1 MTIALLPKRPHYS
14 NGSFCDPKTEYYFVS
29 YQVISSIKWVRMPSL
44 TLKEVKDA
52 LGSLPFLLTPGMSS
66 SSESNLP
73 GIIPDYE
80 NLQIYNESWLSELH
94 QDWDEV
100 NQKYVDSEVT
110 NRQVIFDNRYE
121 SAAVNFTGIP
131 SLSRQKGEDEDAWHQ
146 RVEQQRCALKE
157 ERIARMRLHDQLSE
171 HQDDLPALFALRL
184 GDQTEVI
191 G

>member
-1 MTIALLPKRPHYS
+1 MTTLPKHPHHS
-14 NGSFCDPKTEYYFVS
+14 NGKFYDPQTEYYHLT
-29 YQVISSIKWVRMPSL
+29 YNVISDIKWVRRPHL
-44 TLKEVKDA
+44 TLAEDKD
-52 LGSLPFLLTPGMSS
+52 SLEELPLLFTPGFSP
-66 SSESNLP
+66 SSESKLP

-80 NLQIYNESWLSELH
+80 NLQIYNENWLSKLH

-121 SAAVNFTGIP
+121 LAAVYFTGIP

-157 ERIARMRLHDQLSE
+157 ERIACMRLHDQLSE